1 MNKPQAP
8 IDYNNPVI
16 TIKGL
21 KKSFDDYHVLRGVD
35 LQLFQG
41 ENLVVLGR
49 SGTGKS
55 VLIKIVSGLLTADHG
70 SVNVLGCDIN
80 KVTPKELQELQGENL
95 VVLGRSGTG
104 KSVLIKIVSGLLTAD
119 HGSVNVLGCDINKVT
134 PKELQELRIR
144 IGFSFQN
151 SALYDSM
158 TVRKNLE
165 FPLVRN
171 RKGIGKKEIDA
182 KVDEVLEAV
191 GLRQTI
197 NQMPSELSGG
207 QRKRIGIARTLILNP
222 EIMLYDEPTA
232 GLDPITCIDIN
243 ELINEVQEQ
252 YKTSSIIITHDL
264 TCAKQ
269 TGDRIAM
276 LLDGQFQHQG
286 TFEEVF
292 DTDDKRVKPFFDY
305 NFIK

>member
-1 MNKPQAP
+1 MEHTAHIDHNKPVISIRNVAKAFE
-8 IDYNNPVI
+8 DYA
-16 TIKGL
+16 
-21 KKSFDDYHVLRGVD
+21 VLRGID
-35 LQLFQG
+35 LDLFQG

-55 VLIKIVSGLLTADHG
+55 VLIKLISGLLKPDTG
-70 SVNVLGCDIN
+70 TIQVLGQEVTTIN
-80 KVTPKELQELQGENL
+80 
-95 VVLGRSGTG
+95 
-104 KSVLIKIVSGLLTAD
+104 D
-119 HGSVNVLGCDINKVT
+119 H
-134 PKELQELRIR
+134 ELQELRIR

-171 RKGIGKKEIDA
+171 RKGMTRAEIDKA
-182 KVDEVLEAV
+182 VEEVLDSV
-191 GLRQTI
+191 GLSQTI
-197 NQMPSELSGG
+197 NQMPAELSGG

-232 GLDPITCIDIN
+232 GLDPITCIEIN
-243 ELINEVQEQ
+243 DLINQVQQQ
-252 YKTSSIIITHDL
+252 YNTSSIIITHDL

-269 TGDRIAM
+269 TGNRIAM
-276 LLDGQFQHQG
+276 LLDGQFQRVG

-292 DTDDKRVKPFFDY
+292 NTNDARVKPFFDY
-305 NFIK
+305 NFIQ